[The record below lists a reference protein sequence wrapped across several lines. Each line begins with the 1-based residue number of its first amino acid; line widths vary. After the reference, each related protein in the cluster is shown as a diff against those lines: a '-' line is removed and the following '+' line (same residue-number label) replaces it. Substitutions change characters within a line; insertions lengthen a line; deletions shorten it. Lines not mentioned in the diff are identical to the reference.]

1 MLESMVRRALDWLF
15 RIEVFIACGAL
26 ALVVV
31 ALLADV
37 VAREVLGSGLFGVQR
52 FAVYSNAIAGLL
64 GFAIVVHTGG
74 HLRVSVVEWAF
85 PAAWQ
90 HAMARMGDA
99 VSALLCV
106 LLGYLAVL
114 YVGSSYT
121 LGETDS
127 VFNVKIWSLQLVIP
141 YLFATSALRY
151 ACYAVFPDL
160 RPEEKG
166 GE

>member
-1 MLESMVRRALDWLF
+1 MLESIVRRALDWLF

-26 ALVVV
+26 ALVVL

-85 PAAWQ
+85 PASWQ

-141 YLFATSALRY
+141 YLFAASALRY

-166 GE
+166 SE